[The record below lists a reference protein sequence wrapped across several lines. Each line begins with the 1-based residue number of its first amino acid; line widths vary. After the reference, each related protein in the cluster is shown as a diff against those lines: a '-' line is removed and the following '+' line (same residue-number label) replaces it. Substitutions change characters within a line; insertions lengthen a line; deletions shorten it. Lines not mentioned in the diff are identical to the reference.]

1 MRRRL
6 RLQVVFEPDR
16 LSVDHLRSAYELVV
30 PIVRREV
37 RFESVAHDQQRRG
50 RSRPRQRGKA
60 A

>member
-1 MRRRL
+1 MRRLL

-37 RFESVAHDQQRRG
+37 RSESMVHDQQRRG
-50 RSRPRQRGKA
+50 RSRPRREGKNA
-60 A
+60 